1 MRLKSFTKQQLSQA
15 SRSAIASVLGQL
27 PVQDGNVK
35 RWLQKGQ
42 RYNDANMAQVLRE
55 DSQNGVIDNL
65 ALAQR
70 IAAGIPSHVLDG
82 WSCFGRSIHCLM
94 RGDTR
99 NAVHL
104 GYYAELRAVL
114 AITASEGI
122 AIFNNQHFIVDE
134 RGIVSPLC
142 SAEGKPVRSG
152 THKIIW
158 PIYEFWRQQASAITL
173 VTKIIQPGSRALQD
187 WFASPELHD
196 IYVTPNMKNWL
207 GDWGL
212 DLRRMNQD
220 YVARNASSYGP
231 SAIHDWKI
239 MAEFQSVETVVQLW
253 RAFEPTESSSF
264 DEIDRWLLGRVLRT
278 IFQGQTRRCQGS
290 KPWRRE
296 FCQFVDQFL
305 DANIDHHLIQL
316 DRANW
321 KRFLAETNG
330 NESVSVF
337 ECAGRVSSVNNASF
351 PVELLSRAGLL
362 LRLASGVCSLHL
374 AETGMTWDS
383 LMFWLNDIGIRRG
396 FWKPD
401 AYPENSIDIWSDISE
416 ALEEIEEAQSRGV
429 ETGFHNSHP
438 ASLTYSL
445 CKMEECER
453 IGMWGFNV
461 G

>member
-1 MRLKSFTKQQLSQA
+1 MKLEIFTKQQLSQA
-15 SRSAIASVLGQL
+15 SRSAIASAMGQL
-27 PVQDGNVK
+27 PVQDEDA
-35 RWLQKGQ
+35 RWLRKGQ
-42 RYNDANMAQVLRE
+42 RYNDVNMAQVLRE
-55 DSQNGVIDNL
+55 DSRNGTIDSP

-70 IAAGIPSHVLDG
+70 IAAGIPSHAIDG
-82 WSCFGRSIHCLM
+82 WSCFGRAIHCLM

-99 NAVHL
+99 NAIHL

-122 AIFNNQHFIVDE
+122 GIFNNQHFIVDE

-142 SAEGKPVRSG
+142 SAEGNPVRSG
-152 THKIIW
+152 THTIIW
-158 PIYEFWRQQASAITL
+158 PIYEFWRQQASASAL

-196 IYVTPNMKNWL
+196 IYMTPSMKDWL
-207 GDWGL
+207 GNWGL
-212 DLRRMNQD
+212 DLKRMNQD
-220 YVARNASSYGP
+220 QAARNASSYGP
-231 SAIHDWKI
+231 SAIHNWKV
-239 MAEFQSVETVVQLW
+239 MDDFQAVGTVIQLW
-253 RAFEPTESSSF
+253 RAFEPTENSSF
-264 DEIDRWLLGRVLRT
+264 DEIDRWLLGRILRT
-278 IFQGQTRRCQGS
+278 IFQGRTRRRQGS
-290 KPWRRE
+290 KPWHRE
-296 FCQFVDQFL
+296 FCQFVDRFL
-305 DANIDHHLIQL
+305 DANIDHHLIQS

-330 NESVSVF
+330 DESVSML
-337 ECAGRVSSVNNASF
+337 ECAGRDSSMNDASF

-362 LRLASGVCSLHL
+362 LRLASGMCSLHF
-374 AETGMTWDS
+374 AEAGMTWGS

-396 FWKPD
+396 FWKQN

-416 ALEEIEEAQSRGV
+416 ALEEIEEALSQGTA
-429 ETGFHNSHP
+429 TGFHNSHP